1 MFTVTAELIS
11 VASLILMFI
20 VLCFVIKMYSAMMAV
35 DYERRQGFPVQGP
48 EMEGQERAGRG
59 VAADRRL
66 RGQRERG
73 RIRTNQRTGRRP
85 IPREHDEQRF

>member
-11 VASLILMFI
+11 VASLILMFV
-20 VLCFVIKMYSAMMAV
+20 VLCCVIKMYSAVMA

-59 VAADRRL
+59 AADRRL
-66 RGQRERG
+66 RGQRG
-73 RIRTNQRTGRRP
+73 RLGTNQRSGRRL
-85 IPREHDEQRF
+85 IPQEHDERRC

>member
-20 VLCFVIKMYSAMMAV
+20 VLCCVVKMYSAMMAV

-66 RGQRERG
+66 RGQRG
-73 RIRTNQRTGRRP
+73 RLGTNQRSERRL
-85 IPREHDEQRF
+85 IPQEHDERRC